1 MNRKVLLLLSILAS
15 PAAVQATT
23 TPIVTHGQEML
34 TMDELIA
41 RRYEIAESLPMSPDA
56 NGNTITQE
64 ETEMSLAQIERD
76 IMDSAAIEAADVQ
89 AYFPNYTLNET
100 TQNTIAD
107 YTNQYLAIHTEAG
120 TGEDS
125 EEGMTYEEAIAYADA
140 NPDQVDGFWQ
150 IYRDSMTN
158 NGIYG
163 YTLTQAQ
170 YDWLPDDAAYW
181 AFVHHSQVN
190 TTGGDPG
197 TALAALFEVYPEL
210 ESVTDSP
217 ESGEEMASVPEE
229 TPIEEEPNDTF
240 VINDTEI
247 IIDNYYILRPGEA
260 GNQTEDQYM
269 FVVKF
274 ENEQDEAL
282 WYNNVTVGQ
291 METLNR
297 AEYQIEDAEADEN
310 QETTQFAYY
319 TLTDLTT
326 AVRLNFQDQVYEVEM
341 EELFNLP
348 PASAGY
354 LADGNVQALVFDFG
368 TVYGLAQGEVSAEVF
383 EPVAD
388 EPAIS
393 PEVQQLIDAI
403 EAETGIAEWFI
414 YELEADY
421 AFDEETGEVQVTKA
435 EDNSEV
441 GAVSTDSNWQ
451 DLTFDGVQY
460 FGIHDWTE
468 LEN

>member
-1 MNRKVLLLLSILAS
+1 MNGGQIMNRKVLLLLSILAS

-76 IMDSAAIEAADVQ
+76 IMDGAAIEAADVQ

-190 TTGGDPG
+190 TTGGDPS

-210 ESVTDSP
+210 ES
-217 ESGEEMASVPEE
+217 
-229 TPIEEEPNDTF
+229 
-240 VINDTEI
+240 
-247 IIDNYYILRPGEA
+247 
-260 GNQTEDQYM
+260 
-269 FVVKF
+269 
-274 ENEQDEAL
+274 
-282 WYNNVTVGQ
+282 
-291 METLNR
+291 
-297 AEYQIEDAEADEN
+297 
-310 QETTQFAYY
+310 
-319 TLTDLTT
+319 
-326 AVRLNFQDQVYEVEM
+326 
-341 EELFNLP
+341 
-348 PASAGY
+348 
-354 LADGNVQALVFDFG
+354 
-368 TVYGLAQGEVSAEVF
+368 
-383 EPVAD
+383 
-388 EPAIS
+388 
-393 PEVQQLIDAI
+393 
-403 EAETGIAEWFI
+403 
-414 YELEADY
+414 
-421 AFDEETGEVQVTKA
+421 
-435 EDNSEV
+435 
-441 GAVSTDSNWQ
+441 
-451 DLTFDGVQY
+451 
-460 FGIHDWTE
+460 
-468 LEN
+468 